1 MGRTLGQTRPKRG
14 QADETFSKWTAFQR
28 ESVCRPGVQG
38 GRFPRGS
45 KKTQR
50 RKGIH
55 IVEDEPDD
63 IAIFIVFQASRDVGL
78 ERGVSL
84 SGGEKVT
91 PASVERVLKEIRER
105 VDGAAAFILDETGE
119 PRRGWNGKMPVKGR
133 TCSITF

>member
-1 MGRTLGQTRPKRG
+1 M
-14 QADETFSKWTAFQR
+14 
-28 ESVCRPGVQG
+28 
-38 GRFPRGS
+38 
-45 KKTQR
+45 
-50 RKGIH
+50 
-55 IVEDEPDD
+55 EDEPDD